1 MHSAQHTVQFAVWG
15 PWIFVN
21 RLSEAL
27 VTWTCVIC
35 LCRRMV
41 KILWVMICLHPNC
54 KNVAPKH
61 QHRPPVIDKPSATDP
76 HARRADGVEL
86 GWQQIRVAVVVMDV
100 GTTLVPTPLWQSGK
114 QSFPSVFPPI
124 CLVFISRPPTYKGKL
139 STISIFRWFIAFGS
153 GTSRGCANLCQ
164 GFWVGGGSPL
174 SHQSSTRSCCCSHTC
189 PDATDFAVTE

>member
-1 MHSAQHTVQFAVWG
+1 
-15 PWIFVN
+15 
-21 RLSEAL
+21 
-27 VTWTCVIC
+27 
-35 LCRRMV
+35 MV

-61 QHRPPVIDKPSATDP
+61 QHRPPVLDKPSATDP

-174 SHQSSTRSCCCSHTC
+174 SHQSSTKELLLLSHLSWCDWLCCDWINPNFIVSFSAWLTSSFSLS
-189 PDATDFAVTE
+189 PPLQAMKRKAGKDWL